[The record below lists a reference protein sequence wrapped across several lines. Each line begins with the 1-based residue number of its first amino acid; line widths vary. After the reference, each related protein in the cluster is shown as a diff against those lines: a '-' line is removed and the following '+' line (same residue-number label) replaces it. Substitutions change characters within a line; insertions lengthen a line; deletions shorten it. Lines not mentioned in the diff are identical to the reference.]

1 MVADWL
7 SPPCRDRRLWR
18 APMSP
23 GDIGQQRSGGVT
35 SHLCSVLLAT
45 ALSLCLGCGEEEGG
59 ANATAGRSGRGGGYG
74 PEGGRGPAAAIPVR
88 AEPVARQDM
97 HAYMETYARLEAER
111 QVSVLARAT
120 GLVQQLSVEE
130 GDFVT
135 EGQLLVEL
143 DRAQASLQ
151 LRQSQAALDEA
162 RANYERF
169 QVLSENNMVSQSEF
183 ETTRLRYNNS
193 RISLED
199 AQLNLT
205 YTSIKAPIS
214 GVLTRR
220 MVELGDLVRGN
231 QEIFV
236 VADLDLLL
244 VRMFIPE
251 RRMYQVEP
259 GQRAT
264 ISVEALPDQ
273 TFEGQI
279 RMISP
284 EVIPE
289 SGTVK
294 VTLEVPADGLLRPGM
309 FATVRLITDRHP
321 QTLVIPKKALVLETE
336 DDDVFKI
343 VDSKVQLVQ
352 VEIGLAQGD
361 RVEVLAGLEIGD
373 LLVTVGH
380 DGLKDG
386 TAVRVVGQKTTMAA
400 SAGDSLVRR
409 PANRGDSP

>member
-1 MVADWL
+1 
-7 SPPCRDRRLWR
+7 
-18 APMSP
+18 MSP
-23 GDIGQQRSGGVT
+23 RDIGQGHSGGIT

-45 ALSLCLGCGEEEGG
+45 ALCLGCGEEEGG
-59 ANATAGRSGRGGGYG
+59 ANATAGRSGRGGGRYG

-88 AEPVARQDM
+88 AEPVAREDM

-111 QVSVLARAT
+111 RVSVLARAT

-130 GDFVT
+130 GDSVV

-143 DRAQASLQ
+143 DQEQASLQ

-162 RANYERF
+162 RANYERI
-169 QVLSENNMVSQSEF
+169 QVLSENKMVSQSEF

-214 GVLTRR
+214 GVLTQR

-244 VRMFIPE
+244 VRIFIPE
-251 RRMYQVEP
+251 RRMYQVKP

-321 QTLVIPKKALVLETE
+321 QALVIPKRALVLETE

-386 TAVRVVGQKTTMAA
+386 TAVRVVGQKTVAA

-409 PANRGDSP
+409 PAHRGDSP

>member
-1 MVADWL
+1 
-7 SPPCRDRRLWR
+7 
-18 APMSP
+18 MSP

>member
-1 MVADWL
+1 
-7 SPPCRDRRLWR
+7 
-18 APMSP
+18 MSP
-23 GDIGQQRSGGVT
+23 GDIGQGHSGGIT

-45 ALSLCLGCGEEEGG
+45 ALSLCLGCGEEEDG
-59 ANATAGRSGRGGGYG
+59 ANATAGRSGRGGGGYG

-88 AEPVARQDM
+88 AEPVAREDM

-111 QVSVLARAT
+111 RVSVLARAT

-130 GDFVT
+130 GDSVV

-143 DRAQASLQ
+143 DQEQASLQ

-162 RANYERF
+162 RANYERI
-169 QVLSENNMVSQSEF
+169 QVLSENKMVSQSEF

-214 GVLTRR
+214 GVLTQR

-244 VRMFIPE
+244 VRIFIPE
-251 RRMYQVEP
+251 RRMYQVKP

-321 QTLVIPKKALVLETE
+321 QTLVIPKRALVLETE

-386 TAVRVVGQKTTMAA
+386 TAVRVVGQKTVAA

-409 PANRGDSP
+409 PAHRGDSP

>member
-1 MVADWL
+1 
-7 SPPCRDRRLWR
+7 
-18 APMSP
+18 MSP

-74 PEGGRGPAAAIPVR
+74 PGGGRGPAAAIPVR
-88 AEPVARQDM
+88 AEPVAREDI

-130 GDFVT
+130 GDSVM

-162 RANYERF
+162 RANYERI

-183 ETTRLRYNNS
+183 EATRLRYNNS
-193 RISLED
+193 RMSLED

-236 VADLDLLL
+236 VADLALLL
-244 VRMFIPE
+244 VRIFIPE

-294 VTLEVPADGLLRPGM
+294 VTLEVSADGLLRPGM

-321 QTLVIPKKALVLETE
+321 QALVIPKRALVLETE

-352 VEIGLAQGD
+352 VKIGLAQGD
-361 RVEVLAGLEIGD
+361 RVEVLAGLEIGA

-386 TAVRVVGQKTTMAA
+386 TAVRVVGQKTVAA
-400 SAGDSLVRR
+400 SAGDSLYGTRRTEATVRE
-409 PANRGDSP
+409 AD

>member
-1 MVADWL
+1 
-7 SPPCRDRRLWR
+7 
-18 APMSP
+18 MSP
-23 GDIGQQRSGGVT
+23 GDIGQGHSGGVT

-45 ALSLCLGCGEEEGG
+45 ALSLCLGCGEEEDG
-59 ANATAGRSGRGGGYG
+59 ANATAGRSGRGGGRYG
-74 PEGGRGPAAAIPVR
+74 PGGGRGPAAAIPVR
-88 AEPVARQDM
+88 AEPVAREDM

-130 GDFVT
+130 GDSVM

-244 VRMFIPE
+244 VRIFIPE

-294 VTLEVPADGLLRPGM
+294 VTLEVQSDGLLRPGM

-386 TAVRVVGQKTTMAA
+386 TAVRVVGQKTAMAA

-409 PANRGDSP
+409 PAHRGDSQ

>member
-1 MVADWL
+1 
-7 SPPCRDRRLWR
+7 
-18 APMSP
+18 MSP
-23 GDIGQQRSGGVT
+23 GDIGQGHSGGIT

-45 ALSLCLGCGEEEGG
+45 ALSLCLGCGEEEDG
-59 ANATAGRSGRGGGYG
+59 ANATAGRSGRGGGRYG
-74 PEGGRGPAAAIPVR
+74 PEGGREPAAAIPVR
-88 AEPVARQDM
+88 AEPVAREDM

-111 QVSVLARAT
+111 RVSVLARAT

-130 GDFVT
+130 GDSVV

-143 DRAQASLQ
+143 DQEQASLQ

-162 RANYERF
+162 RANYERI
-169 QVLSENNMVSQSEF
+169 QVLSENKMVSQSEF

-214 GVLTRR
+214 GVLTQR
-220 MVELGDLVRGN
+220 MVELGDLVRGH

-244 VRMFIPE
+244 VRIFIPE
-251 RRMYQVEP
+251 RRMYQVKP

-321 QTLVIPKKALVLETE
+321 QALVIPKRALVLETE

-386 TAVRVVGQKTTMAA
+386 TAVRVVGQKTVAA

-409 PANRGDSP
+409 PAHRGDSP

>member
-1 MVADWL
+1 
-7 SPPCRDRRLWR
+7 
-18 APMSP
+18 MSP

-130 GDFVT
+130 GDFVM

-220 MVELGDLVRGN
+220 MVELGDLVRGS

-244 VRMFIPE
+244 VRIFIPE

-294 VTLEVPADGLLRPGM
+294 VTLEVSADGLLRPGM

>member
-1 MVADWL
+1 
-7 SPPCRDRRLWR
+7 
-18 APMSP
+18 MSP
-23 GDIGQQRSGGVT
+23 GDIGQGHSGGVT

-59 ANATAGRSGRGGGYG
+59 TNATAGRSGRGGGYG
-74 PEGGRGPAAAIPVR
+74 PGGGRGPAAAIPVR
-88 AEPVARQDM
+88 AEPVAREDI

-130 GDFVT
+130 GDSVM

-162 RANYERF
+162 RANYERI

-183 ETTRLRYNNS
+183 EATRLRYNNS
-193 RISLED
+193 RMSLED

-244 VRMFIPE
+244 VRIFIPE

-321 QTLVIPKKALVLETE
+321 QALVIPKRALVLETE

-386 TAVRVVGQKTTMAA
+386 TAVRVVGRKTAMAA
-400 SAGDSLVRR
+400 SAGDSLVQR
-409 PANRGDSP
+409 PAHRGDSP

>member
-1 MVADWL
+1 
-7 SPPCRDRRLWR
+7 
-18 APMSP
+18 MSP
-23 GDIGQQRSGGVT
+23 GDIGQGHSGGVN

-45 ALSLCLGCGEEEGG
+45 ALSLCLGCGEEEDG
-59 ANATAGRSGRGGGYG
+59 ANATAGRSGRGGGRYG

-88 AEPVARQDM
+88 AEPVAREDM

-111 QVSVLARAT
+111 RVSVLARAT

-130 GDFVT
+130 GDSVV

-143 DRAQASLQ
+143 DRAQARLQ

-162 RANYERF
+162 RANYERI
-169 QVLSENNMVSQSEF
+169 QVLSENKMVSQSEF

-214 GVLTRR
+214 GVLTQR

-244 VRMFIPE
+244 VRIFIPE
-251 RRMYQVEP
+251 RRMYQVKP

-321 QTLVIPKKALVLETE
+321 QTLVIPKRALVLETE

-386 TAVRVVGQKTTMAA
+386 TAVRVVGQKTVAT

-409 PANRGDSP
+409 PAHRGDSP

>member
-1 MVADWL
+1 
-7 SPPCRDRRLWR
+7 
-18 APMSP
+18 MSP
-23 GDIGQQRSGGVT
+23 GDIGQGHSGGVT

-74 PEGGRGPAAAIPVR
+74 PEGGRGPAAAIPVK
-88 AEPVARQDM
+88 AEPVAREDM
-97 HAYMETYARLEAER
+97 HAYMETYARLGAER

-130 GDFVT
+130 GDFVM

-244 VRMFIPE
+244 VRIFIPE

-294 VTLEVPADGLLRPGM
+294 VTLEVSADGLLRPGM
-309 FATVRLITDRHP
+309 FATVRLITDHHP

-386 TAVRVVGQKTTMAA
+386 TAVRVVGQKTAKAA

-409 PANRGDSP
+409 PAHRGDSQ